1 MPKKPIADLLAP
13 RGDDPGADYIRRRL
27 KRRVELE
34 RGITMRPNQV
44 KEILRCLDDRATH
57 ERIRGLHDEVMAET
71 SGPVWGLEMEP
82 LMLEIHGSW
91 RYDGRPD
98 IMAADM
104 ERAARHY
111 AISHTMDGLLT
122 ECRFPLVR
130 TREERLDDAA
140 WYCVPKGER

>member
-27 KRRVELE
+27 KRRLELE
-34 RGITMRPNQV
+34 RGITLRPRQLE
-44 KEILRCLDDRATH
+44 EILRCLDEQATH
-57 ERIRGLHDEVMAET
+57 ENILKLHDEVLAET

-82 LMLEIHGSW
+82 LMLEVHGSW
-91 RYDGRPD
+91 RYDGRHWVFAQD
-98 IMAADM
+98 I

-111 AISHTMDGLLT
+111 AVSHVMDALLK
-122 ECRFPLVR
+122 ECRFPVVR

-140 WYCVPKGER
+140 WYCVPERER